1 MYSSDITKASN
12 FVQGVDMA
20 FLIILGISFIFLIGL
35 TAVMIYFVYKFNQK
49 RNPKATQIEGSV
61 KLEIIWT
68 VVPFLL
74 TMFMF
79 YYGWAGWKPMQK
91 APKDAMEVTVYG
103 RMWNFSFEY
112 ENGRRTD
119 TLFLPKDQPVKLNLV
134 ALDVLHS
141 LYIPAFRVKQDMVPG
156 KKDNFMWFEPQKE
169 GTYELFCAEYCGLQH
184 SYMYTY
190 VEVIDNEAFKSWITD
205 TTSVAASA
213 STVDSPAATGRRIMQ
228 NIGCFAC
235 HTIDGTKLVGPSF
248 KGIWGETQTVT
259 TGREKREVAVDEDYI
274 RKSIFDPN
282 ADIVDGFAKGLMITY
297 EGQLSNDD
305 VDNIIEYLKTLNDHK
320 E

>member
-1 MYSSDITKASN
+1 MNNDLTTASN
-12 FVQGVDMA
+12 FVHGVDTA
-20 FLIILGISFIFLIGL
+20 FLVTMGISFLFLIGL
-35 TAVMIYFVYKFNQK
+35 TVVMLVFVYKYNKK
-49 RNPKATQIEGSV
+49 RHPKAVQIEGST

-68 VVPFLL
+68 VVPFLI

-79 YYGWAGWKPMQK
+79 YYGWAAWKPMHRP
-91 APKDAMEVTVYG
+91 PKDPMEITVYG

-119 TLFLPKDQPVKLNLV
+119 TLFLPVNQAVKLNLV
-134 ALDVLHS
+134 ALDVIHS

-190 VEVIDNEAFKSWITD
+190 VDVMPEADFNTWITD
-205 TTSVAASA
+205 TTSVASSVAS
-213 STVDSPAATGRRIMQ
+213 VESPVATGKRIMQ

-235 HTIDGTKLVGPSF
+235 HTTDGTRLVGPSF
-248 KGIWGETQTVT
+248 KGIWGEEQTVV
-259 TGREKREVAVDEDYI
+259 TGGNKRKVKVDEEYI
-274 RKSIFDPN
+274 HRSIFDPN
-282 ADIVDGFAKGLMITY
+282 ADVVDGFQKGLMVSY
-297 EGQLSNDD
+297 EGQLSDDD
-305 VDNIIEYLKTLNDHK
+305 VNHIIEYLKTVK
-320 E
+320 

>member
-1 MYSSDITKASN
+1 MYNSEITKASN
-12 FVQGVDMA
+12 FVQGVDTA
-20 FLIILGISFIFLIGL
+20 FMVTLGISFIFLIGL
-35 TAVMIYFVYKFNQK
+35 TAVMLYFTYKYNKK
-49 RNPKATQIEGSV
+49 RHPKPTQIEGSV

-68 VVPFLL
+68 VIPFIL

-79 YYGWAGWKPMQK
+79 YYGWAGWKPMHNP
-91 APKDAMEVTVYG
+91 PKDAMEITVYG

-112 ENGRRTD
+112 DNGRRSD

-156 KKDNFMWFEPQKE
+156 KKDNYMWFEPQKE

-184 SYMYTY
+184 SYMYTF
-190 VEVIDNEAFKSWITD
+190 VEVMDQADFQSWITD
-205 TTSVAASA
+205 TTSVSSSVAAAASPTA
-213 STVDSPAATGRRIMQ
+213 NGRKIMQ

-259 TGREKREVAVDEDYI
+259 TSGEKREIIVDEDYI

-282 ADIVDGFAKGLMITY
+282 ADIVDGYTKGLMVTY
-297 EGQLSNDD
+297 EGQLSDSD
-305 VDNIIEYLKTLNDHK
+305 VDNIIEYLKTLSDHK

>member
-1 MYSSDITKASN
+1 MYSSEITKASN
-12 FVQGVDMA
+12 FVQGVDTA
-20 FLIILGISFIFLIGL
+20 FLVIMGISFLFLIGL
-35 TAVMIYFVYKFNQK
+35 TVVMLVFIFKYNKK
-49 RNPKATQIEGSV
+49 KNPKATQIEGST

-74 TMFMF
+74 TMLMF

-91 APKDAMEVTVYG
+91 VPKDAMEITAYG

-134 ALDVLHS
+134 AMDVLHS

-156 KKDNFMWFEPQKE
+156 KKDNFMWFEPQKV
-169 GTYELFCAEYCGLQH
+169 GTYELYCAEYCGLQH

-190 VEVIDNEAFKSWITD
+190 VEVMEDSAFQTWIAD
-205 TTSVAASA
+205 TTNVAAVA
-213 STVDSPAATGRRIMQ
+213 AAIDSPAATGKRIMQ

-235 HTIDGTKLVGPSF
+235 HTLDGTRLVGPSF
-248 KGIWGETQTVT
+248 KGIWGAEHTVQ
-259 TGREKREVAVDEDYI
+259 TGRETRQVTVDEEYI
-274 RKSIFDPN
+274 RKSIYEPN
-282 ADIVDGFAKGLMITY
+282 ADVVDGFNKGLMLSY
-297 EGQLSNDD
+297 EGQLSDD
-305 VDNIIEYLKTLNDHK
+305 DIDNIIEYLKTVK
-320 E
+320 